1 MYHNEFMIQYKG
13 FIFSYQID
21 FVSLFNNLAGPL
33 YLSNFVPPFNL
44 RIPFQK
50 ISTSRQKSGKS
61 ISFLFDSLLLSFVDR
76 ITFTSLFSLVHPFV
90 GLGQLFLFDGTSQAK
105 YKNGIFGM
113 SWALFV
119 SSFIQGFHR
128 ISEQTGLL
136 NSFNTM
142 INK

>member
-1 MYHNEFMIQYKG
+1 MIW
-13 FIFSYQID
+13 FLCSIIWLD
-21 FVSLFNNLAGPL
+21 L
-33 YLSNFVPPFNL
+33 YTCPILSHH
-44 RIPFQK
+44 
-50 ISTSRQKSGKS
+50 STLGSRFRKFLQESRQKSGKS